1 MKASDPVLHQQL
13 SHIVSSGR
21 KSTTAEFMVLFTGFY
36 DDEQKARA
44 SMVTFD
50 CRPDKELEGG
60 EAINEYVE
68 LTMRG
73 LNALLHAAS
82 TKGPM
87 EAVLRNKE
95 SGKIFE
101 FDSGSFGAAIHEIEE

>member
-1 MKASDPVLHQQL
+1 MNASDPVLHQQL
-13 SHIVSSGR
+13 SHIVCSGR

-36 DDEQKARA
+36 DEEKKARA

-50 CRPDKELEGG
+50 CNPTIELEGS

-87 EAVLRNKE
+87 EAVLRDKE
-95 SGKIFE
+95 TGKIWDFAA
-101 FDSGSFGAAIHEIEE
+101 GTFGAAIHEVEE